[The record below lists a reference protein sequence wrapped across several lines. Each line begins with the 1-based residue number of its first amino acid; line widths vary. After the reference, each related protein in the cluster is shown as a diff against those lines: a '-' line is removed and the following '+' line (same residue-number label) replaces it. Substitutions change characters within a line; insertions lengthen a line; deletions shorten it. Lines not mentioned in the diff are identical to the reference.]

1 MKYIFLVNDEGFGF
15 NESEIVEDDYKC
27 EQPWTDVMPPQPNWK
42 PQFNWISNTWVETAT
57 EEEMN
62 PPEVKPELT
71 EVEELGQKISE
82 MELAD
87 LEKENRIKQLEA
99 ENEVLGMQQT
109 DNDLRLMELEE
120 KLNGTL

>member
-1 MKYIFLVNDEGFGF
+1 MKEIFKINEEEFGF
-15 NESEIVEDDYKC
+15 SESQLVEDDYLC
-27 EQPWTDVMPPQPNWK
+27 ENPWTDVPLPQPCWK
-42 PQFNWISNTWVETAT
+42 PKFNWNSNTWVETAT

-120 KLNGTL
+120 KLNGTF